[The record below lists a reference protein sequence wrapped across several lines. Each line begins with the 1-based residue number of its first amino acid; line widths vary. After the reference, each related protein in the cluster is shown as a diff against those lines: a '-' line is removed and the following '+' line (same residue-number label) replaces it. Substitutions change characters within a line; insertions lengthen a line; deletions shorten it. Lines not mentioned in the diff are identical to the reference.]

1 MPSMPCPQWSLQL
14 VSLLADNTHA
24 HVVQPRPDTQAP
36 SLAAALLLHSP
47 ASSLQP
53 PKRRHTMNNSGTFN
67 TEYGELR
74 NNSNTKII
82 TQANEG
88 SFEVWRK
95 QIEFTPLLLAKLKL
109 EAEPAL
115 NPIRLSLPRA

>member
-1 MPSMPCPQWSLQL
+1 MINMPSMPCPQWSLQL

-82 TQANEG
+82 TQANE
-88 SFEVWRK
+88 
-95 QIEFTPLLLAKLKL
+95 AKLKL